1 MSSQSYHLADRGQSL
16 GTLDYQAV
24 LVGLATGRLSPDTLS
39 WQEGEAGWVALRQR
53 PEFASGVS
61 AVASLEPPPPALPW
75 EAQVTRWNSRPQ
87 FAALWATLKAVLF
100 RPQATF
106 TAAVSSD
113 SLRAPIQ
120 WLLWASVVAVLVG
133 FPLWS
138 VLLSLRPALLGKFG
152 MPETAAPAIFNL
164 TYFFR
169 ALALYPL
176 AAFVG
181 TFVTAFSVHGLLR
194 LFGGGRAGWRRTFR
208 TLAYVFG
215 AMCLV
220 LALPVTACAVPVW
233 GFILALLALGFAHQ
247 EPAWRGFLAV
257 GLVAAVGCCSG
268 LIASFWSVAR
278 NFPR

>member
-1 MSSQSYHLADRGQSL
+1 MNPQPYHLADRGQSL

-24 LVGLATGRLSPDTLS
+24 LAGLATGRLSPDVLS
-39 WQEGEAGWVALRQR
+39 WQEGDAHWVPLRQR
-53 PEFASGVS
+53 PEFASGLS
-61 AVASLEPPPPALPW
+61 AVASLAPPPPALAW
-75 EAQVTRWNSRPQ
+75 EAQVTAWSIRPK
-87 FAALWATLKAVLF
+87 FATLWGTLRAVLF

-113 SLRAPIQ
+113 GMRAPIQ
-120 WLLWASVVAVLVG
+120 WLLWASLAAVLVG

-138 VLLSLRPALLGKFG
+138 VLISLRPLLLGKVG
-152 MPETAAPAIFNL
+152 MKETAAPAIFNL
-164 TYFFR
+164 TYFIR
-169 ALALYPL
+169 ALAVYPL

-181 TFVTAFSVHGLLR
+181 TFVTTFTVHGLLR

-215 AMCLV
+215 ALCFV

-233 GFILALLALGFAHQ
+233 GFILAFMALGHAHQ

-257 GLVAAVGCCSG
+257 GIMGVVGCCSG
-268 LIASFWSVAR
+268 LIYSAWSFSR
-278 NFPR
+278 NFWR

>member
-1 MSSQSYHLADRGQSL
+1 MSSPPYHLADRGQSV
-16 GTLDYQAV
+16 GVLDYQAV

-39 WQEGEAGWVALRQR
+39 WQAGEAGWVALRQR

-61 AVASLEPPPPALPW
+61 AVASLEPPAPALPW
-75 EAQVTRWNSRPQ
+75 EAQVTHWSSRPQ
-87 FAALWATLKAVLF
+87 WTTLWATLKAVLF

-106 TAAVSSD
+106 IAAVSSD

-120 WLLWASVVAVLVG
+120 WLLWASVGAVLVG

-138 VLLSLRPALLGKFG
+138 VLLSLRPALLGKIG
-152 MPETAAPAIFNL
+152 MSETAAPAIFNL

-181 TFVTAFSVHGLLR
+181 TFVIAFSIHGLLR
-194 LFGGGRAGWRRTFR
+194 LFGGGRLGWRRTFR

-233 GFILALLALGFAHQ
+233 GFILAILALGFAHQ
-247 EPAWRGFLAV
+247 EPAWRGFLAF
-257 GLVAAVGCCSG
+257 GLVASVGCCSG
-268 LIASFWSVAR
+268 LIATFWSFSR
-278 NFPR
+278 NFTR